1 MFGITPEVV
10 LEGNLNFTFP
20 FIASHL
26 EYILLELLKNA
37 MRATIE
43 HKRKISKLHFPDL
56 PSITILIA
64 PGKEIVTI
72 RISDQGG
79 GIPPE
84 FHSRIWQYG
93 FTTMKKVGEDKH
105 GLGIIGTS
113 FEEIHTPMAGLGF
126 GLPLS
131 RLYAKH
137 FGGNLRLSSMEGY
150 GTDAYLSLDSTGE
163 VLELEL

>member
-1 MFGITPEVV
+1 
-10 LEGNLNFTFP
+10 
-20 FIASHL
+20 
-26 EYILLELLKNA
+26 
-37 MRATIE
+37 MRSTIE
-43 HKRKISKLHFPDL
+43 HQRKISQFHFPDL
-56 PSITILIA
+56 PPIKILIA

-84 FHSRIWQYG
+84 LLSKIWQYG

-105 GLGIIGTS
+105 GLGILGTS
-113 FEEIHTPMAGLGF
+113 FEEIHSPMAGLGF

-137 FGGNLRLSSMEGY
+137 FGGNLRLSTMEGY
-150 GTDAYLSLDSTGE
+150 GTDAYLSLDCTGE
-163 VLELEL
+163 VLESEMLFK